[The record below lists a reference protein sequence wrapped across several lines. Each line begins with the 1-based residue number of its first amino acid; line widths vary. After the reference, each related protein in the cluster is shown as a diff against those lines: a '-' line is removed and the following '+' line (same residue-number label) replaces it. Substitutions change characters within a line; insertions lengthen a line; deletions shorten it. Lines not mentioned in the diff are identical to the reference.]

1 MISARPAGRAC
12 ALAVAT
18 LHLACSAT
26 ELEVGRTIEQYLN
39 ALQAGDRATVA
50 RLSATYHDEVRG
62 LEGPAAQQVFER
74 FSGWF
79 DERWE
84 SFEGAKKTGTIELT
98 PDGFGLIR
106 ALGLGRGGYYQVREV
121 VEENDHAWARI
132 EAQLGYHAV
141 SFETFPPQ
149 TRLYLMGMP
158 LGRLLVPVRGDG
170 PRKLEVLASVEIVC
184 RLEKTND
191 PLHPTGWLVRDFEAI
206 PETARSI
213 EIDWQ

>member
-1 MISARPAGRAC
+1 MTSARLAGRAC
-12 ALAVAT
+12 VLAVAT
-18 LHLACSAT
+18 LHLACAAT
-26 ELEVGRTIEQYLN
+26 ELEVGRTIEQYLT

-50 RLSATYHDEVRG
+50 RLSAAYHDEVRG

-74 FSGWF
+74 FSAWF

-84 SFEGAKKTGTIELT
+84 TFEEAKKSGTIELT

-121 VEENDHAWARI
+121 TEENGHARARI

-141 SFETFPPQ
+141 PFETFPPE
-149 TRLYLMGMP
+149 TRLYLMGIP

-170 PRKLEVLASVEIVC
+170 QRKLKVLASVEIEC
-184 RLEKTND
+184 RLEKTHD
-191 PLHPTGWLVRDFEAI
+191 PLHPTGWLVRGFEAI